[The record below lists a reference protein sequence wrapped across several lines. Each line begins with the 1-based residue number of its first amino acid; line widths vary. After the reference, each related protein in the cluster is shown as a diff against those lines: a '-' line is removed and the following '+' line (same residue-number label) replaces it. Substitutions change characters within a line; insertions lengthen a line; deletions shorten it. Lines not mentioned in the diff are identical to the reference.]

1 VSLDA
6 KQLIE
11 LARAARENAV
21 APYSHFQVGA
31 AVECS
36 DGRVFT
42 GCNVENSTYGLSI
55 CAERVAVFKAISEG
69 ARDFVQIAVIAAS
82 REPVRPCGACRQ
94 VISDL
99 FGAEAE
105 ITMADLQGNFETMK
119 VRDLLPLPFNRSFL
133 Y

>member
-1 VSLDA
+1 MSLEP
-6 KQLIE
+6 KELIE
-11 LARAARENAV
+11 LAKAARDNAV

-31 AVECS
+31 AVECT
-36 DGRVFT
+36 DGRIFT

-55 CAERVAVFKAISEG
+55 CAERVAIFKAISEG
-69 ARDFVQIAVIAAS
+69 ARDFSQIAVVAAA

-99 FGAEAE
+99 FGTDAEV
-105 ITMADLQGNFETMK
+105 TMADLEGHFETMK